1 MGVKDALFGWLIKA
15 ISGRIRKLESDNKRL
30 SSHNE
35 KLTIEVEELTL
46 DRGSW
51 KSRHDAER
59 KKSRDLKSTW
69 ERDELGP
76 IRDEVRELKI
86 LVREMS
92 EDRLPP
98 PAEESDSPNS
108 ISEALSIADSECE
121 NILFF
126 EDAKRSAKKCEYED
140 PERLINVFRIMDNE
154 AEKWFELE
162 EGTGSYE
169 DALSKT
175 GLDIAD
181 SDSDTAH
188 QAYPRVFKTR
198 NDQGKQVK
206 REMLRHVKL
215 GVSQNP
221 KRTMRIHYEA
231 VRANRKILIGYC
243 GKHLPIR

>member
-1 MGVKDALFGWLIKA
+1 MGVKDTLFGWLIKA

-30 SSHNE
+30 SSQNE
-35 KLTIEVEELTL
+35 KLTIEVEELTI

-69 ERDELGP
+69 EREELGP

-92 EDRLPP
+92 EVRLPP
-98 PAEESDSPNS
+98 PAEESGSPNS

-140 PERLINVFRIMDNE
+140 P
-154 AEKWFELE
+154 
-162 EGTGSYE
+162 
-169 DALSKT
+169 
-175 GLDIAD
+175 D
-181 SDSDTAH
+181 SDSDAAH
-188 QAYPRVFKTR
+188 RAYPRVCKTR
-198 NDQGKQVK
+198 NNQGKQVK

-231 VRANRKILIGYC
+231 VRTNRKILIGYC

>member
-92 EDRLPP
+92 EVRLPP

-140 PERLINVFRIMDNE
+140 PERLINVLRIMDNE

-169 DALSKT
+169 DVLRKR

-198 NDQGKQVK
+198 NGKGNQVK